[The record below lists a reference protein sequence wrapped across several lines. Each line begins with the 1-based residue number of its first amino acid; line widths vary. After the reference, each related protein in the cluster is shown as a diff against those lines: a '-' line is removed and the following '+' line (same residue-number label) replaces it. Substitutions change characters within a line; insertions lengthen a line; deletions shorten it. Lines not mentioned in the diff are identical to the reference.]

1 MGPRSGAKRQ
11 INCLS
16 AVPARYTIST
26 GRTNELRQLIQNSAL
41 LASSSLLPKNL
52 FAQTAPIATTTSG
65 KVRGFI
71 DQNILVFKGIP
82 YGDDTAKHRFQPPAK
97 PTPWPGVRD
106 CLTFGPQAPQP
117 IHAHEGRSTFSPL
130 DEAKPVNGEDC
141 LRLNVWTSALRDQ
154 RKRPVL
160 VYIHGGAYSSSS
172 PNGPVYDGVRLVK
185 RGDVVVVTLVHR
197 LNLFGYLYLAELA
210 PPALRDTFADSGNT
224 GQLDLVLAL
233 QWVHDNIAEFGG
245 DPTRVLIFGQSG
257 GGAKCATL
265 MSMPSASGLFHR
277 VMTMSGQQL
286 TATVPE
292 HATATA
298 EAVIKALNL
307 TPANLADIRDPNKVP
322 MEKLVAAIRAGR
334 YFGPVHDGRTLP
346 HDPFSP
352 EAPAISADI
361 PMILGN
367 THDETR
373 LLIGSSNAALFSLTW
388 EQLPAELEHY
398 RQFLGDLK
406 TEDIIADY
414 RKWYPAYSPSDVF
427 FAVTTAFRSWHGM
440 VIESELRAAQKG
452 PTWIYNFTWKSPA
465 DGGKWGAPHTIDIPF
480 AFDNLELAA
489 PTVSAD
495 GIHPSAEAQQL
506 AALYSDTLI
515 NFART
520 GDPNHPGLPHWPRY
534 DLANR
539 QTMLWDTPVRV
550 EDDPRGDERKLIAQA
565 PYIQPGT

>member
-1 MGPRSGAKRQ
+1 MNR
-11 INCLS
+11 
-16 AVPARYTIST
+16 
-26 GRTNELRQLIQNSAL
+26 RQLLQNSAL

-65 KVRGFI
+65 RVRGFT

-106 CLTFGPQAPQP
+106 CLAFGPQAPQP
-117 IHAHEGRSTFSPL
+117 IHAREGRSTFSPL
-130 DEAKPVNGEDC
+130 DEASPVNSEDC
-141 LRLNVWTSALRDQ
+141 LRLNLWTPALRDQ

-197 LNLFGYLYLAELA
+197 LNLFGYLYLAEIASPELKEV
-210 PPALRDTFADSGNT
+210 FADSGNV

-233 QWVHDNIAEFGG
+233 QWVRDNIAEFGG
-245 DPTRVLIFGQSG
+245 DPSRVLIFGQSG

-265 MSMPSASGLFHR
+265 MSIPSAHGLFHR

-298 EAVIKALNL
+298 QAVLKALNL
-307 TPANLADIRDPNKVP
+307 PAANLADIRDPNKVP

-373 LLIGSSNAALFSLTW
+373 LLIGASNPALFSLTW

-406 TEDIIADY
+406 TEDIVSDY
-414 RKWYPAYSPSDVF
+414 RQWYPAYSPSDVF

-440 VIESELRAAQKG
+440 VIESERRAAQKG
-452 PTWIYNFTWKSPA
+452 PTWVYNFTWKSPA
-465 DGGKWGAPHTIDIPF
+465 DSGKWGAPHTIDIPF

-489 PTVSAD
+489 PTLSAD
-495 GIHPSAEAQQL
+495 GVRPSAEAQQL
-506 AALYSDTLI
+506 ASQYADTLI

-520 GDPNHPGLPHWPRY
+520 GDPNHPNLPHWPRY
-534 DLANR
+534 DLTHR
-539 QTMLWDTPVRV
+539 PTMLWDNPARV
-550 EDDPRGDERKLIAQA
+550 EDDPRGNERKLIEQA
-565 PYIQPGT
+565 PYLQPGT